1 MKEIRRAM
9 LEQSDVNVCSQVVHM
24 LELTT
29 KRISEQSHAS
39 LHTPCHVPAKIR
51 IISPIILRYTNQRVR
66 GCQRF
71 PDYLFLNGCSR
82 CSKKLLS

>member
-9 LEQSDVNVCSQVVHM
+9 FEQSDVNVCSQVVHM
-24 LELTT
+24 LELTM

-39 LHTPCHVPAKIR
+39 LHITCHVPAKIR
-51 IISPIILRYTNQRVR
+51 IISPIILRYTIQRVR

-71 PDYLFLNGCSR
+71 PGYRFLNSCSR
-82 CSKKLLS
+82 CSK